1 VPGRVVAFLATADPD
16 RARDFYERTLG
27 LGLLADEES
36 ALVFDAGGSEL
47 RLQKVEEV
55 RPPAGTA
62 LGWRVDDIE
71 LALDGLEVDVERYD
85 SLEQDERGIW
95 TAPSGARVAWFT
107 DPDGNILSL
116 TEPP

>member
-16 RARDFYERTLG
+16 RARDFYEGTLG

-55 RPPAGTA
+55 RPPTGTA

-95 TAPSGARVAWFT
+95 TAPSGARVAWFS

>member
-1 VPGRVVAFLATADPD
+1 VPGRVVAFLATVNPE
-16 RARDFYERTLG
+16 RAREFYEGKLG
-27 LGLLADEES
+27 LRFLADEES
-36 ALVFDAGGSEL
+36 ALVFDAGGTEL
-47 RLQKVEEV
+47 RLQKVDHV
-55 RPPAGTA
+55 RPPTGTA

-71 LALDGLEVDVERYD
+71 ATVDGLEVDVERYD

-95 TAPSGARVAWFT
+95 TAPSGARVAWFS